1 MRESWSE
8 LDCSDKIEPRDKSR
22 PRRAAGRRRSP
33 SAAGPAGEILV
44 RAAPPR

>member
-8 LDCSDKIEPRDKSR
+8 LDCSDKIEP
-22 PRRAAGRRRSP
+22 RAAGRRRSP